1 MTKPV
6 QTGMVEANGTRLYYE
21 VRGSGPSL
29 LFIPG
34 AEGDAEEYA
43 RVANLLQDEFT
54 IVSYDRRAFSRSPRP
69 EGFVDTTV
77 EEQADDAA
85 ALLDA
90 TGLGPASVWGNSS
103 GAIIGLSLTLRHPE
117 AVTAAMLHEPPLF
130 AGMSDVG
137 KVRGFLK
144 EATASGKVP
153 FMRMLTGDIV
163 FESLPADYRNRLADD
178 RTWIDLEFDNFEYY
192 RPADEDLARVSTPIT
207 VFCGA
212 ESAPFFMEAASWLAE
227 RLGATVSVM
236 PGNHGAHYEIP
247 GEVAKAIR
255 DFLWSEE

>member
-6 QTGMVEANGTRLYYE
+6 RTGTVEANHTRLYYE

-34 AEGDAEEYA
+34 AEGDAGEYA
-43 RVANLLQDEFT
+43 RVADLLQDAFT

-69 EGFVDTTV
+69 EGFVATTV

-90 TGLGPASVWGNSS
+90 IGFGPAAVWGNSS
-103 GAIIGLSLTLRHPE
+103 GAIIGLGLTLRHPE

-144 EATASGKVP
+144 EATANGKVP

-163 FESLPADYRNRLADD
+163 FESLPAEYRARLADD

-192 RPADEDLARVSTPIT
+192 RPADEDLARVSTPVG

-227 RLGATVSVM
+227 RLGTSVSVI

-247 GEVAKAIR
+247 NEVAKTIT
-255 DFLWSEE
+255 DFLWSEA